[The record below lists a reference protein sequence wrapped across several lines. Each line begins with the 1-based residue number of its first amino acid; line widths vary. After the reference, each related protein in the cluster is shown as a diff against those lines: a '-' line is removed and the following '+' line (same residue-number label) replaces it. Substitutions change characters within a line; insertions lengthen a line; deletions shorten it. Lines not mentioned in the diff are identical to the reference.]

1 MLWHTEQVTFEF
13 ILISKAYRKAWSHQS
28 KLREQRGL
36 YDIFAL
42 EKHKYKQVRQTAAN
56 LFEKKKSRKE
66 IKKKYTF
73 LKIYA

>member
-1 MLWHTEQVTFEF
+1 M
-13 ILISKAYRKAWSHQS
+13 AYRASNIWIYFNLQGLQESLESIQS

-56 LFEKKKSRKE
+56 LFEQKKSRKE

-73 LKIYA
+73 LMIYA

>member
-1 MLWHTEQVTFEF
+1 M
-13 ILISKAYRKAWSHQS
+13 AYRASNIWIYFNFQGLQESLESIQS

-56 LFEKKKSRKE
+56 LFEQKKSRKE

>member
-1 MLWHTEQVTFEF
+1 M
-13 ILISKAYRKAWSHQS
+13 AYRASNICIYFNLQGLPESLESIQS

-36 YDIFAL
+36 YDIFTL

-56 LFEKKKSRKE
+56 LFEQKKSRKE